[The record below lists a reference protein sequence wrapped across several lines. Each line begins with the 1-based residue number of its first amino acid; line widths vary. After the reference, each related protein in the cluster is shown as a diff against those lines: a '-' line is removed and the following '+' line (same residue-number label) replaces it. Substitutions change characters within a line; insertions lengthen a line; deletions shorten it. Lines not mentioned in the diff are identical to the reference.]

1 MTDKLHDWWS
11 MIEKAKK
18 PLPIELLRSLYADD
32 CNFQIEKA
40 MKPLSDQPKFL
51 GMNEVEL
58 ASEIIAEL
66 EHARS
71 KFSTFPDDLLGSVV
85 IMVEEAGEALKLAN
99 EMHQMHKGR
108 DYASAKDI
116 LDLRKELVQ
125 TAAMCMR
132 MILDSECMRVVKNKS

>member
-1 MTDKLHDWWS
+1 MTDKLHDWWQI
-11 MIEKAKK
+11 IEKAKK
-18 PLPIELLRSLYADD
+18 PLYDTKVDD
-32 CNFQIEKA
+32 SGVTAKG
-40 MKPLSDQPKFL
+40 MK
-51 GMNEVEL
+51 EVEL
-58 ASEIIAEL
+58 ANEIIAEL

-71 KFSTFPDDLLGSVV
+71 KFPEYPDNLIESVV

-116 LDLRKELVQ
+116 LDLRKELIQ

-132 MILDSECMRVVKNKS
+132 MILDSECMQVVKNKP